1 MSFRSA
7 FRSFLI
13 GNTGYIPSHSD
24 YKTTMLRGQLS
35 LVMVGAAAVYLIT
48 DQINGIEGY
57 AQFYWGG
64 IIVSAIVFWLNRSG
78 YYITANVVF
87 LLVFNSIIFVFAA
100 NDRHRAGTFMHFLI
114 APMVAM
120 AFFGYRKI

>member
-1 MSFRSA
+1 
-7 FRSFLI
+7 
-13 GNTGYIPSHSD
+13 
-24 YKTTMLRGQLS
+24 MLRGQLS